1 MAGKAAEAVQDVF
14 TLSDEAFAAR
24 GDEYLDAPE
33 VTDEQEDGEEKEPVT
48 NDIEEEENEEEVD
61 PEVLD
66 SEETA
71 EDTTSEETEE
81 PEEPEDSTA
90 AADETDETDT
100 EDEADTEDAGEPD
113 TSEPDEPAIDYKK
126 EYESLLATFKANGKD
141 MKVDSVEDARRLM
154 QMGANYNKKMSG
166 LKPNLKHLKL
176 LEKHQLL
183 NEDKLSFL
191 IDLNEGNPEAIKK
204 LLTDSKID
212 PMDLNLEED
221 MNYKPSQRTVDDRE
235 VELDNV
241 LDELRDSETYDQT
254 LDVVGTRWD
263 DESKQIVAD
272 QPQLLKVIDGHI
284 ASGVYDLISTE
295 VERERM
301 FGRLNGVSDIE
312 AYRQIGDA
320 MQESGA
326 FDHLFSKETAPVK
339 SSPKAATPKPV
350 ASDTKRRD
358 KRRAASPSKPAAPS
372 SGKADYNPLSMSD
385 EEFLQLDPSLI

>member
-1 MAGKAAEAVQDVF
+1 MAGEAAEAVEDIF
-14 TLSDEAFAAR
+14 DLSDEDFAAR
-24 GDEYLDAPE
+24 SNDYFTLAEAN
-33 VTDEQEDGEEKEPVT
+33 DEQED
-48 NDIEEEENEEEVD
+48 DLEEEALASEEESIDDDVKED
-61 PEVLD
+61 D
-66 SEETA
+66 EEDFTEDADTDVFKEEESA
-71 EDTTSEETEE
+71 ETTDNTKE
-81 PEEPEDSTA
+81 A
-90 AADETDETDT
+90 NETD
-100 EDEADTEDAGEPD
+100 AEDAGESD
-113 TSEPDEPAIDYKK
+113 KSEIDESAIDYKA

-204 LLTDSKID
+204 LLIDSNID
-212 PMDLNLEED
+212 PTDLNLDENES
-221 MNYKPSQRTVDDRE
+221 YQPSQRTVDDRE
-235 VELDNV
+235 VELDTV

-254 LDVVGTRWD
+254 LDVVGSKWD
-263 DESKQIVAD
+263 DQSKQIVAD
-272 QPQLLKVIDGHI
+272 QPQLLKVINGHI

-295 VERERM
+295 VERERV
-301 FGRLNGVSDIE
+301 FGRLSDVSDIE

-326 FDHLFSKETAPVK
+326 FDHLFSKETALVK
-339 SSPKAATPKPV
+339 NTPKAATPKPERV
-350 ASDTKRRD
+350 DSKKRRD

>member
-1 MAGKAAEAVQDVF
+1 MAAEAEQDVF
-14 TLSDEAFAAR
+14 TLSDEDFAKR

-33 VTDEQEDGEEKEPVT
+33 INDEQEDGLEEPVT
-48 NDIEEEENEEEVD
+48 SDVEEENEEEVD
-61 PEVLD
+61 PENPD
-66 SEETA
+66 IEEIDQDTPIEEA
-71 EDTTSEETEE
+71 EEDGENPDTTG
-81 PEEPEDSTA
+81 
-90 AADETDETDT
+90 
-100 EDEADTEDAGEPD
+100 EADSEDAGEQD
-113 TSEPDEPAIDYKK
+113 TSETDEPTIDYKK

-191 IDLNEGNPEAIKK
+191 IDLSEGNPEAIKK

-212 PMDLNLEED
+212 PMDLTLDED
-221 MNYKPSQRTVDDRE
+221 VTYKPSQHTVDDRE
-235 VELDNV
+235 VELDTV

-254 LDVVGTRWD
+254 LDVVGTKWD
-263 DESKQIVAD
+263 DQSKQIVAD
-272 QPQLLKVIDGHI
+272 QPQLLKVINGHI
-284 ASGVYDLISTE
+284 ANGVYDLISTE
-295 VERERM
+295 VDRERM
-301 FGRLNGVSDIE
+301 FGRLSGVSDIE

-320 MQESGA
+320 MQENGA
-326 FDHLFSKETAPVK
+326 FNHLFSNEKVPAK
-339 SSPKAATPKPV
+339 SSSKAAAPKPN

-385 EEFLQLDPSLI
+385 EEFLRLDPSLY

>member
-1 MAGKAAEAVQDVF
+1 MAGEAAEAVEDIF
-14 TLSDEAFAAR
+14 DLSDEDFAAR
-24 GDEYLDAPE
+24 SNDYFTPAEAN
-33 VTDEQEDGEEKEPVT
+33 DEQED
-48 NDIEEEENEEEVD
+48 DLEEEALASEEESIDDDVKED
-61 PEVLD
+61 D
-66 SEETA
+66 EEDFTEDADTDVFKEEESA
-71 EDTTSEETEE
+71 ETTDNTKE
-81 PEEPEDSTA
+81 A
-90 AADETDETDT
+90 NETD
-100 EDEADTEDAGEPD
+100 AEDAGESD
-113 TSEPDEPAIDYKK
+113 KSEIDESAIDYKA

-204 LLTDSKID
+204 LLIDSNID
-212 PMDLNLEED
+212 PTDLNLDENES
-221 MNYKPSQRTVDDRE
+221 YQPSQRTVDDRE
-235 VELDNV
+235 VELDTV

-254 LDVVGTRWD
+254 LDVVGSKWD
-263 DESKQIVAD
+263 DQSKQIVAD
-272 QPQLLKVIDGHI
+272 QPQLLKVINGHI

-295 VERERM
+295 VERERV
-301 FGRLNGVSDIE
+301 FGRLSDVSDIE

-326 FDHLFSKETAPVK
+326 FDHLFSKETALVK
-339 SSPKAATPKPV
+339 NTPKAATPKPERV
-350 ASDTKRRD
+350 DSKKRRD

>member
-1 MAGKAAEAVQDVF
+1 MAGEAAETEQDVF
-14 TLSDEAFAAR
+14 TLSDEDFAKR

-33 VTDEQEDGEEKEPVT
+33 INNEQEDGLEEPVT
-48 NDIEEEENEEEVD
+48 SDVEEENEEEVD
-61 PEVLD
+61 PENPD
-66 SEETA
+66 IEEIDQDAPIEEA
-71 EDTTSEETEE
+71 EEDGENPDTT
-81 PEEPEDSTA
+81 
-90 AADETDETDT
+90 
-100 EDEADTEDAGEPD
+100 DEADSEDAGEQD
-113 TSEPDEPAIDYKK
+113 TSETDEPTIDYKK

-212 PMDLNLEED
+212 PMDLNLDED
-221 MNYKPSQRTVDDRE
+221 VNYKPAQRTVDDRE
-235 VELDNV
+235 VELDTV
-241 LDELRDSETYDQT
+241 LEELRDSETYDQT
-254 LDVVGTRWD
+254 LNIVGTKWD
-263 DESKQIVAD
+263 DQSKQIVAD
-272 QPQLLKVIDGHI
+272 QPQLLKVISGHI

-301 FGRLNGVSDIE
+301 FGRLSGVSDIE

-320 MQESGA
+320 MQENGA
-326 FDHLFSKETAPVK
+326 FDHLFSNEKVPVK
-339 SSPKAATPKPV
+339 SPSKAAAPKPIV
-350 ASDTKRRD
+350 NDAKRRD
-358 KRRAASPSKPAAPS
+358 KRRAASPSKPAAPTS

-385 EEFLQLDPSLI
+385 EEFLRLDPSLI